1 MHPSGGYFVA
11 FGGSGSQGSPNE
23 VSIWRINGGN
33 DVTRLS
39 FTRSSVH
46 DVAAGRPDRD
56 VGRDPTALA
65 AIDLAPSVLWVTFAL
80 AAMVALNRAFTIER
94 EHGALDG
101 LLLAPVPRGA
111 LFGGKLLANLAFV
124 GTVEAVTLPLFVLF
138 FNVDLGSALP
148 GIAGVTV
155 LATVGFVSV
164 GTIFSAMA
172 VRTRFA
178 ELMLP
183 VLLLPFMVPPLIGA
197 VQVTARL
204 LAGRPLSE
212 MLGWLRLL
220 ALYDVVF
227 VTLCTMAFAAVVDE

>member
-1 MHPSGGYFVA
+1 MPESIHLALAIAAKDIRAELRSRTA
-11 FGGSGSQGSPNE
+11 L
-23 VSIWRINGGN
+23 VSAL
-33 DVTRLS
+33 V
-39 FTRSSVH
+39 F
-46 DVAAGRPDRD
+46 AAL
-56 VGRDPTALA
+56 VLVIFNFARDPTALSA
-65 AIDLAPSVLWVTFAL
+65 TDLAPSALWVTFAL

-94 EHGALDG
+94 ENAALDG
-101 LLLAPVPRGA
+101 LLVAPVSREA
-111 LFGGKLLANLAFV
+111 IFLGKLLANLAFV
-124 GTVEAVTLPLFVLF
+124 GTVELVTLPLFTLF
-138 FNVDLGSALP
+138 FNVSLGPRLP
-148 GIAGVTV
+148 GILGVAA
-155 LATVGFVSV
+155 LATIGFVAV

-197 VQVTARL
+197 VQVTTRL

-227 VTLCTMAFAAVVDE
+227 VTLCTLAFSAVVDE

>member
-1 MHPSGGYFVA
+1 MPEA
-11 FGGSGSQGSPNE
+11 L
-23 VSIWRINGGN
+23 
-33 DVTRLS
+33 RLVFAIAAKDIRAELRS
-39 FTRSSVH
+39 RTALLSSV
-46 DVAAGRPDRD
+46 VFAAL
-56 VGRDPTALA
+56 VLVIFNFARDPTAVA
-65 AIDLAPSVLWVTFAL
+65 AVDLAPSILWVTFAL

-94 EHGALDG
+94 ENGALDG
-101 LLLAPVPRGA
+101 LLLAPVPRGSVF
-111 LFGGKLLANLAFV
+111 LGKLLANLAFV
-124 GTVEAVTLPLFVLF
+124 GAVEAVTLPLFVLF
-138 FNVDLGSALP
+138 FNVSLGHALP
-148 GIAGVTV
+148 GLVGLTL
-155 LATVGFVSV
+155 LATIGFVAV

-212 MLGWLRLL
+212 MIGWLRLL

-227 VTLCTMAFAAVVDE
+227 VTLCTMAFASVVDE

>member
-1 MHPSGGYFVA
+1 M
-11 FGGSGSQGSPNE
+11 
-23 VSIWRINGGN
+23 R
-33 DVTRLS
+33 DTLRLALVIAGKDIRAEL
-39 FTRSSVH
+39 RSRTALLSAV
-46 DVAAGRPDRD
+46 VFAAL
-56 VGRDPTALA
+56 VLVVFNFARDPTALSA
-65 AIDLAPSVLWVTFAL
+65 VDLAPSVLWVTFAL

-101 LLLAPVPRGA
+101 LLLAPLPRSA
-111 LFGGKLLANLAFV
+111 LFLGKLLANLAFV
-124 GTVEAVTLPLFVLF
+124 GTVEALTLPLFILF
-138 FNVDLGSALP
+138 FNVDLRAALP
-148 GIAGVTV
+148 GIIGVTV

-204 LAGRPLSE
+204 LAGRPMSE
-212 MLGWLRLL
+212 MFGWLRLL

-227 VTLCTMAFAAVVDE
+227 VTLCTMVFPAVVDE